1 MGMRTSRVICIIVT
15 VVAFL
20 AWPIAAVAGDD
31 IELMEFGAG
40 KDGYWPAEGRYSPPW
55 VAILFGPIL
64 VVLVLAPAFKDA
76 RRSHLN

>member
-1 MGMRTSRVICIIVT
+1 MGMRTSSVICIIAA

-20 AWPIAAVAGDD
+20 AWPIAAIASDD
-31 IELMEFGAG
+31 IEVREFGTG
-40 KDGYWPAEGRYSPPW
+40 KDGYWPVEGRYSPPW
-55 VAILFGPIL
+55 IAILFGPVL